1 MQKFVPMIDA
11 IICVANPT
19 EMSPKKIR
27 KAIQELFGVDL
38 ESQKKQLNALI
49 LERFSDIQESPR
61 IIIKREEL
69 ESKEAKIEKLS
80 KYKEELDTLEKKY
93 LKLKEKAAQQQ
104 QQQQQQQGKRK
115 QEQPSRVL
123 RRPKKVTPK
132 KSGSK
137 TKRRDTALTSFLYV
151 LSPQLREFLGSDENL
166 ARTTVVKQVWDYIKE
181 NNLQNPLDRREIF
194 CDEKMEPV
202 FGKKTTIF
210 GLNKLLSKHLFNPSE
225 LVSSDESSGEQEVE
239 DPKEMSDAD
248 DEDKY
253 NSTGGTDDEQDM
265 HDYASRKKLKIKT
278 ES

>member
-1 MQKFVPMIDA
+1 MSVDMQKFVPMIDA

-38 ESQKKQLNALI
+38 EPQKKQLNALI

-69 ESKEAKIEKLS
+69 ASREAKIEELS
-80 KYKEELDTLEKKY
+80 KYREEVATLEKKY
-93 LKLKEKAAQQQ
+93 LKLKEKVVQQQ
-104 QQQQQQQGKRK
+104 QQRKEK

-123 RRPKKVTPK
+123 RRNKKVTPK
-132 KSGSK
+132 KSGGK

-166 ARTTVVKQVWDYIKE
+166 PRTTVVKQVWDYIKE
-181 NNLQNPLDRREIF
+181 HNLQNPLDRREIF

-225 LVSSDESSGEQEVE
+225 LVSSDESSGEQEME
-239 DPKEMSDAD
+239 DPKEMSDTD
-248 DEDKY
+248 DGDK
-253 NSTGGTDDEQDM
+253 NSSTGSSDDEQDM
-265 HDYASRKKLKIKT
+265 RDYASRKKLKIKK